1 MIGPN
6 KKGFAPMLKTLIRI
20 LLPAALLT
28 TSVSVSASAF
38 ATDIIKPPTG
48 VKLAFRYDGGEISAM
63 IAAYSKA
70 TGQKFI
76 IDPGVRGKATVL
88 LPGDVSAEEAFNI
101 LCDVLSIN
109 GYSLFEQGD
118 TYIVKSARNA
128 QRDAIPTFTEVPPP
142 RPNRMV
148 TWIATLKYIKVEE
161 VNKRLR
167 ILPSK
172 DGEMT
177 PFEPS
182 NQLIISDYSSN
193 INRIAHLIQAMDTP
207 EAAKWKSPK
216 APAVMDRDSAVHQ
229 GKSN

>member
-1 MIGPN
+1 M
-6 KKGFAPMLKTLIRI
+6 ATSLLRI
-20 LLPAALLT
+20 LSLATLATLTSTSGIAA
-28 TSVSVSASAF
+28 
-38 ATDIIKPPTG
+38 DIIKPPAD

-88 LPGDVSAEEAFNI
+88 LPGAVSAEEAFNI
-101 LCDVLSIN
+101 LCDVLAIN

-118 TYIVKSARNA
+118 TFIVKSARNA

-148 TWIATLKYIKVEE
+148 TWISTPKYIKVEE
-161 VNKRLR
+161 INKRLR

-177 PFEPS
+177 PYEPS
-182 NQLIISDYSSN
+182 NQLIISDYASN
-193 INRIAHLIQAMDTP
+193 INRIARLIQELDTP
-207 EAAKWKSPK
+207 AAAKLDHS
-216 APAVMDRDSAVHQ
+216 DR
-229 GKSN
+229 KNN